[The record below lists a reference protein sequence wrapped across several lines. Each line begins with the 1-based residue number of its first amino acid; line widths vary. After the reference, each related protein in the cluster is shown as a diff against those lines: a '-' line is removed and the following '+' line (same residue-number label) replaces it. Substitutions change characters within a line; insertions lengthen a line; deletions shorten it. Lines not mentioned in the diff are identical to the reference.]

1 MGPMTLPGEPPDP
14 SLGLTPPPPGL
25 VVIGNFDGVHL
36 GHRYVLTQAA
46 ERAAREG
53 LSLKVLTFDPHPRQ
67 VLSGETVYVLTRTAR
82 KIKLIHELGLGIDVV
97 VLPFTSQT
105 AQLSP
110 QEFCQQVLRE
120 QLNAR
125 LVVVGQNFRF
135 GKGRAGDLA
144 ALSRIGAELGMAAT
158 AESLHGDAQGTYSST
173 RVREALA
180 EGHVTEASAV
190 LGRPHLIEGRVTL
203 GDQRGRSLGFPTANL
218 TGYQEVLPKD
228 GVYAG
233 FVYDLSTGG
242 RLLGQ
247 GAFNLGTRPSF
258 GRPHAVEVH
267 VLDFEGDLY
276 ERDLAIELLGA
287 VRPVKKFAD
296 VAALRSQITAD
307 LITTRGLLAAH
318 TPSAV
323 APGLG

>member
-1 MGPMTLPGEPPDP
+1 MTLLGEPSDP
-14 SLGLTPPPPGL
+14 SLAPGPARPGL

-67 VLSGETVYVLTRTAR
+67 VLTGEPVFVLTRTAR
-82 KIKLIHELGLGIDVV
+82 KIKLINQLGLGIEVV

-110 QEFCQQVLRE
+110 QQFCEQVLRQ
-120 QLNAR
+120 QLNAH

-135 GKGRAGDLA
+135 GKGRAGDLE
-144 ALSRIGAELGMAAT
+144 ALSRIGAALGMTAT
-158 AESLHGDAQGTYSST
+158 AESLHGDAQGAYSST

-180 EGHVTEASAV
+180 EGNVTCASAV

-233 FVYDLSTGG
+233 FVYDLTAGG
-242 RLLGQ
+242 QILGR
-247 GAFNLGTRPSF
+247 GAFNIGARPSF

-276 ERDLAIELLGA
+276 DRDLAVELIAA
-287 VRPVKKFAD
+287 VRPVTRFAD
-296 VAALRSQITAD
+296 VAALRSQIAAD
-307 LITTRGLLAAH
+307 LEHTRDLLAGC
-318 TPSAV
+318 TPNKV
-323 APGLG
+323 APGFG